1 MVRVYNVEE
10 IKKKYELTEDEFQE
24 MYKQAKDLIIGN
36 CQPSKTKPTAIVTG
50 GQPGAGKIGL
60 VLKSKRDLSN
70 IGEDVVVIDSDIYR
84 GLYKNSME
92 IAEKHP
98 ELYSEI
104 TDKATGKITKMLLA
118 EIMEKG
124 YNFIFEGTMGKI
136 NIIESLKDAPV
147 DFNIIARLIATS
159 REESLL
165 SVFERYILMRQNMGI
180 GRFAT
185 IKAHDS
191 RYESYT
197 EIAEMLESKGI
208 EVEVY
213 ERSESYET
221 IGSPILLYKTSSENN
236 KYNSVQEAMVAGR
249 KRSFEKCKE
258 NIPARLNAINEDLE
272 DLNES
277 NPEFRTEVEKL
288 NTILLQSINRA
299 RNEER

>member
-1 MVRVYNVEE
+1 MMRVYNVDE
-10 IKKKYELTEDEFQE
+10 IKKKYELSEEEFQE
-24 MYKQAKDLIIGN
+24 MYKQAKELIIGN
-36 CQPSKTKPTAIVTG
+36 CQPSKKTPTAIVTG

-60 VLKSKRDLSN
+60 VLKSKKDLAN
-70 IGEDVVVIDSDIYR
+70 LGEDVVVIDSDIYR

-104 TDKATGKITKMLLA
+104 TDKATGRITKMLLA
-118 EIMEKG
+118 EMMEKG

-136 NIIESLKDAPV
+136 NIIESLKEAPV
-147 DFNIIARLIATS
+147 KFNVIARLIATS

-165 SVFERYILMRQNMGI
+165 SVFERYVLMIQNMGI

-191 RYESYT
+191 RYESFT
-197 EIAEMLESKGI
+197 EIAQLLESKGV

-221 IGSPILLYKTSSENN
+221 IGEPILLYKTSSKENRY
-236 KYNSVQEAMVAGR
+236 KSVIEALRGGR
-249 KRSFEKCKE
+249 KISLERCKDK
-258 NIPARLNAINEDLE
+258 IPERLKAINEDLE
-272 DLNES
+272 TLNEK
-277 NPEFRTEVEKL
+277 NPGFREEVKKL
-288 NTILLQSINRA
+288 NEILLENISKN

>member
-1 MVRVYNVEE
+1 MKVYNVEE
-10 IKKKYELTEDEFQE
+10 IKKKYELTEAEFQE

-36 CQPSKTKPTAIVTG
+36 SQPSQIKPTAIVTG

-60 VLKSKRDLSN
+60 VLKSKRDLLN

-84 GLYKNSME
+84 GLYKNSMK
-92 IAEKHP
+92 IAEEYP

-118 EIMEKG
+118 EIMERG

-136 NIIESLKDAPV
+136 NIIESLKEAPV

-165 SVFERYILMRQNMGI
+165 SIFERYIVMRQNMGI

-197 EIAEMLESKGI
+197 EISKILESKGI
-208 EVEVY
+208 EVEIY
-213 ERSESYET
+213 ERSENYKT
-221 IGSPILLYKTSSENN
+221 IGNPILLYKTSSKEN
-236 KYNSVQEAMVAGR
+236 KYNSVQEAMTAGR
-249 KRSFEKCKE
+249 KRSFERCKE
-258 NIPARLNAINEDLE
+258 NIPIRLNNINKELE
-272 DLNES
+272 NLNES
-277 NPEFRTEVEKL
+277 NPEFRAEVEKL
-288 NTILLQSINRA
+288 NSILLQSINQV

>member
-1 MVRVYNVEE
+1 MKIYNVEE
-10 IKKKYELTEDEFQE
+10 IKKQYELSEEEFQE
-24 MYKQAKDLIIGN
+24 MYKQAKELIIGN
-36 CQPSKTKPTAIVTG
+36 CKPSKTIPTAIVTG

-104 TDKATGKITKMLLA
+104 TDKATGGITKMLLA
-118 EIMEKG
+118 EMMEKG

-136 NIIESLKDAPV
+136 NIIESLKEAPV
-147 DFNIIARLIATS
+147 KFNVIARLIATS

-165 SVFERYILMRQNMGI
+165 SVFERYILMIQNMGI

-191 RYESYT
+191 RYESFT
-197 EIAEMLESKGI
+197 EIAQLLEGKDV

-213 ERSESYET
+213 RRSESYET
-221 IGSPILLYKTSSENN
+221 IGDPILLYKTSSKEN
-236 KYNSVQEAMVAGR
+236 KYQSVQEALIEGR
-249 KRSFEKCKE
+249 KISFERCKDK
-258 NIPARLNAINEDLE
+258 ISGRLKAINEDLE
-272 DLNES
+272 TLNEN
-277 NPEFRTEVEKL
+277 NPEFKQEVEKL
-288 NTILLQSINRA
+288 NEILLKSINER

>member
-1 MVRVYNVEE
+1 MRVYNVEE
-10 IKKKYELTEDEFQE
+10 IKKQYELSEDEFQE
-24 MYKQAKDLIIGN
+24 MYKQAKDLIIGE
-36 CQPSKTKPTAIVTG
+36 CQPSKTAPTAIVTG

-60 VLKSKRDLSN
+60 VLKSKKDLSD

-84 GLYKNSME
+84 GIYKNSME
-92 IAEKHP
+92 IAEKYP

-136 NIIESLKDAPV
+136 NIIESLKEAPV
-147 DFNIIARLIATS
+147 KFNIIARLIATS

-191 RYESYT
+191 RYESFT
-197 EIAEMLESKGI
+197 EIASLLEGKDI

-221 IGSPILLYKTSSENN
+221 IGSPKLLYKTSSKDN
-236 KYNSVQEAMVAGR
+236 KYKSVQEAVTEGR
-249 KRSFEKCKE
+249 KRSLERCKY
-258 NIPARLNAINEDLE
+258 NIPERIKAINEDLE
-272 DLNES
+272 NLNES
-277 NPEFRTEVEKL
+277 NPEFKAEVEKL
-288 NTILLQSINRA
+288 NSILLQSINKR
-299 RNEER
+299 RDEER

>member
-1 MVRVYNVEE
+1 MKIYNVEE
-10 IKKKYELTEDEFQE
+10 IKKQYELSEEEFQE
-24 MYKQAKDLIIGN
+24 MYRQAKELIIGI
-36 CQPSKTKPTAIVTG
+36 CQPSKTIPTAIVTG

-104 TDKATGKITKMLLA
+104 TDKATGGITKMLLA
-118 EIMEKG
+118 EMMEKG

-136 NIIESLKDAPV
+136 NIIESLKEAPV
-147 DFNIIARLIATS
+147 KFNVIARLIATS

-165 SVFERYILMRQNMGI
+165 SVFERYILMIQNMGI

-191 RYESYT
+191 RYESFT
-197 EIAEMLESKGI
+197 EIAQLLEGKDV

-213 ERSESYET
+213 RRSESYET
-221 IGSPILLYKTSSENN
+221 IGDPILLYKTSSKEN
-236 KYNSVQEAMVAGR
+236 KYQSVQEALREGR
-249 KRSFEKCKE
+249 KNSFERCKDK
-258 NIPARLNAINEDLE
+258 ISGRLKAINEDLE
-272 DLNES
+272 TLNEN
-277 NPEFRTEVEKL
+277 NPEFKQEVEKL
-288 NTILLQSINRA
+288 NEILLKSINER